1 MNSVCIGDID
11 PFSPGQEILGVGTI
25 SETSQ
30 SVLVVL
36 KYGLLWVPSILWN
49 LGTHPVSVT
58 VSNFDFNRMGTEVIV
73 AYTPQT
79 VVLSVPSTTDR
90 TFRAGQ
96 TVLVPAILLFP
107 GTLILFALANYMGR
121 VGEAR
126 RRRRS
131 LEMIAKGY
139 VKCPI
144 CKRFIPKDKAEAHRR
159 YHRTEQFR

>member
-1 MNSVCIGDID
+1 MNSVFIADID
-11 PFSPGQEILGVGTI
+11 PFSPGEEILGLGT
-25 SETSQ
+25 SGGTGE

-36 KYGLLWVPSILWN
+36 KHGLLWLPSLLWN
-49 LGTHPVSVT
+49 LGSHPASVA
-58 VSNFDFNRMGTEVIV
+58 VSNFDFNRMGTEVV
-73 AYTPQT
+73 LAYTPQT

-96 TVLVPAILLFP
+96 TVLLPALFLLP
-107 GTLILFALANYMGR
+107 GTLILFALADYIGR

-126 RRRRS
+126 RRRRT
-131 LEMIAKGY
+131 LEMVAKGY

-159 YHRTEQFR
+159 YHRTAQFR